1 MRVRVRVRVSSI
13 TLTLA
18 LTLILHPKQ
27 VAHRAIA
34 RAAIRPEE
42 VRA

>member
-1 MRVRVRVRVSSI
+1 MGLGLGLGLAL

-18 LTLILHPKQ
+18 LTLILHPNQ

-42 VRA
+42 VGA

>member
-1 MRVRVRVRVSSI
+1 MKLRVRVGI
-13 TLTLA
+13 ALTLTLT
-18 LTLILHPKQ
+18 LTLILHPGQ

-42 VRA
+42 VGA